1 MSNSKLKLVVSSAN
15 PVKIEAVREG
25 FAKMFP
31 ELIFEIESVSVVS
44 GVPDQPMSDKE
55 TYTGAVNRAQN
66 ARLAMPE
73 ADYWFGLEGGVDYW
87 QGEMLGFAWVVTI
100 DKSGQLGK
108 ARAASWFLPARVAAL
123 LEKGMELGDADDQV
137 YGRSNSKQSSGA
149 IGILTNDAMS
159 RKESFVQP
167 VMLSLTSFRNP
178 QYFTA

>member
-1 MSNSKLKLVVSSAN
+1 
-15 PVKIEAVREG
+15 
-25 FAKMFP
+25 
-31 ELIFEIESVSVVS
+31 
-44 GVPDQPMSDKE
+44 
-55 TYTGAVNRAQN
+55 
-66 ARLAMPE
+66 
-73 ADYWFGLEGGVDYW
+73 
-87 QGEMLGFAWVVTI
+87 
-100 DKSGQLGK
+100 
-108 ARAASWFLPARVAAL
+108 VAAL